1 MLTSE
6 QTPPNPLSRFQPATR
21 DWFASAFAAPTPAQQ
36 AAWAAIGAGD
46 CTLVIAPTGSG
57 KTLAAFLHAIDGLF
71 RERERDPDRPRQ
83 TATRV
88 VYISPI
94 KALGADVRRNLR
106 MPLDGVSAKRRA
118 RGDPGVELTVGMRT
132 GDTPAAERASLQRRP
147 PDILIT
153 TPESLYLLLT
163 SKARETLRGV
173 TTVIIDEIHA
183 VAGTKRGSHLALS
196 LERLDALLPA
206 PAARIGL
213 SATVRPV
220 ERVARFLGG
229 ALPVTV
235 VNPPSSRTLEVKI
248 VVPVADMTDIPAHGD
263 ASPKTKAS
271 GRAGSIWPHV
281 EAGILEQIL
290 ARRST
295 IVFTNSRGLAEKL
308 TARLNER
315 YAERCAGSFPP
326 EEPAAHYASSSGG
339 TGKRAA
345 GEPPA
350 IARSHHGSVSKEQR
364 AEIEIALKS
373 GELRCVVATSS
384 LELGIDMGLVDQV
397 IQVGAPPSVAS
408 GLQRV
413 GRAGHQ
419 VGGVSSGMI
428 YPRTRRDVI
437 DAAVTVE
444 RMLAG
449 LLEAVDPPRNPLDVL
464 AQHTVAAV
472 AMDPL
477 YIEDWYALV
486 RRADPFRA
494 LPRSAFD
501 ATLDMLAGRYP
512 AEAFGEF
519 RPRLV
524 WDRGSGMLS
533 ARPGAQQLAVT
544 SGGTIPDRGMFSV
557 VLPEGE
563 EQRGARRVGEL
574 DEEMVYESRINDV
587 ITLGA
592 TSWRIQQI
600 THDQVVVIPAPGRSA
615 RLPFWHG
622 DNLGRPAELGQAIGA
637 FLREVAAAAAGKRG
651 PLTED
656 NPLAARLTAVG
667 LDENAINNLL
677 ELAAE
682 QCEATGTLPTD
693 QTLVIE
699 RCRDESGDWR
709 VMLHSPYGQRVH
721 APWALAIAARIRRR
735 LHIDPAVVASDD
747 GIIVR
752 IPDSVGRL
760 PGAELFVFDPH
771 TLPHIVTDAVGQSA
785 LFIARFR
792 ECAARALLLPRR
804 RPGKRLPLWQQRLR
818 AGQLL
823 EIAREHEDFPLIIE
837 TARECLQDVYDLA
850 ALQALM
856 QRLHDGAV
864 RLLEVAT
871 EVPSPFAAN
880 LLFGYVAEFMY
891 QGDAPLAERRASVLS
906 LDSGLLGEL
915 LGQVDLAELLDPRV
929 VERVEQELQRTA
941 AGSRVKG
948 AEGLADLLR
957 ELGPLSRPELAA
969 RLAGGD
975 VDEYLA
981 QLAAAARIIPVRVAE
996 ESRWAGIED
1005 AARLR
1010 DALGV
1015 TLPPGIPAVFLQA
1028 ADAPLRDLLS
1038 RYARTHA
1045 PFTSARAARRFGL
1058 GVAVVNEQLKRLWDQ
1073 GRILPCN
1080 VAGDGGREGES
1091 GALTGAGAE
1100 RRWVWDEVFRRLR
1113 ARSLQAAREAT
1124 RPVSLDAFVRL
1135 VLERQGLLTDAAAP
1149 ARDQDPPAAPGAFA
1163 GIEGVARV
1171 IEQLAGVVLP
1181 ASLWERRILPVRV
1194 HDYRP
1199 AMLDELIAAGEVLW
1213 AGHGAL
1219 GDDDGLVS
1227 LHLRENAGETL
1238 PMMDDKAGSPTAS
1251 ALQQAIIAVLLDG
1264 GAYFVRQ
1271 LAILARARLPNAPEQ
1286 GLAEQGIAAEVAVAE
1301 VAEALWSLAWQGRVT
1316 SDTWSPLRAL
1326 TGVRPSVR
1334 PRPTRPL
1341 RHRRRVAGWV
1351 PLWKPDKPATAGSD
1365 HFGDTALAGRWSLL
1379 AGEPVNPTVRMLT
1392 LVENLFDRYGVISR
1406 GVAVAEQVPGG
1417 FPALTP
1423 VLRRMEEAGRVLR
1436 GRFITG
1442 LGAAQFADR
1451 DCIERLREL
1460 AEAPPGEP
1468 VAVALSAGDPAN
1480 PFGWLLPWPSH
1491 RCGIRPARRGGA
1503 VAVICNGRLACYL
1516 GQGGRQLLTFFNK
1529 NDAAA
1534 GWLAAVLRAL
1544 TAALKRGERRGFT
1557 LEDVDGQ
1564 PAGASPLADSLSA
1577 AGFSRVPQGY
1587 AWYG

>member
-1 MLTSE
+1 MLKPE
-6 QTPPNPLSRFQPATR
+6 RTPPQPLSRFQPATQ
-21 DWFASAFAAPTPAQQ
+21 DWFAATFAGPTPAQQ

-57 KTLAAFLHAIDGLF
+57 KTLAAFLHAIDRLF
-71 RERERDPDRPRQ
+71 QERESDPDRPRQ

-106 MPLDGVSAKRRA
+106 LPLDGVGARRRQ
-118 RGDPGVELTVGMRT
+118 RGDPAVELTVGMRT
-132 GDTPAAERASLQRRP
+132 GDTPAAERARLLRRP

-153 TPESLYLLLT
+153 TPESLYLMLT

-183 VAGTKRGSHLALS
+183 VAGTKRGAHLALS

-220 ERVARFLGG
+220 ERVARFMGG

-235 VNPPSSRTLEVKI
+235 VNPPSDRTLEVRV
-248 VVPVADMTDIPAHGD
+248 VVPVEDMTDIPARGD
-263 ASPKTKAS
+263 AAQDNKAS

-281 EAGILEQIL
+281 EASILEQIL
-290 ARRST
+290 ASRST

-315 YAERCAGSFPP
+315 YDERRAASPQP
-326 EEPAAHYASSSGG
+326 EEMPTHYLSNSGG

-345 GEPPA
+345 GEPPTL
-350 IARSHHGSVSKEQR
+350 ARSHHGSVSKEQR

-384 LELGIDMGLVDQV
+384 LELGIDMGLVDRI
-397 IQVGAPPSVAS
+397 IQVGVPPSVAS
-408 GLQRV
+408 ALQRV

-419 VGGVSSGMI
+419 VGGVSSGLI
-428 YPRTRRDVI
+428 YPRTRRDLI

-449 LLEAVDPPRNPLDVL
+449 RLEAVAPPRNPLDVL
-464 AQHTVAAV
+464 AQHTVATV
-472 AMDPL
+472 AMEPIN
-477 YIEDWYALV
+477 IEDWYALV

-512 AEAFGEF
+512 SEAFGEF

-524 WDRGSGMLS
+524 WDRASGLLT

-563 EQRGARRVGEL
+563 EQSGARRVGEL
-574 DEEMVYESRINDV
+574 DEEMVYESRVNDV
-587 ITLGA
+587 ITLGT

-622 DNLGRPAELGQAIGA
+622 DNPGRPAELGEAIGA
-637 FLREVAAAAAGKRG
+637 FLREVEVATRDERRLPGEAG
-651 PLTED
+651 
-656 NPLAARLTAVG
+656 PLAARLMAAG
-667 LDENAINNLL
+667 LDDNAANNLIGL
-677 ELAAE
+677 VAE
-682 QCEATGTLPTD
+682 QREATGVLPTD

-721 APWALAIAARIRRR
+721 APWALAIAARIHQR
-735 LHIDPAVVASDD
+735 LNIEPSAVASDD
-747 GIIVR
+747 GIILR
-752 IPDSVGRL
+752 IPDSAGRL
-760 PGAELFVFDPH
+760 PGAELFVFDPLQ
-771 TLPHIVTDAVGQSA
+771 LPQIVTEAVGQSA

-804 RPGKRLPLWQQRLR
+804 RPGKRSPLWQQRLR

-823 EIAREHEDFPLIIE
+823 EIAREHDDFPLIIE

-856 QRLHDGAV
+856 QRLQDGAV
-864 RLLEVAT
+864 RVVEVTT
-871 EVPSPFAAN
+871 EIPSPFAAN
-880 LLFGYVAEFMY
+880 LLFGYVIEFMY

-915 LGQVDLAELLDPRV
+915 LGQAELGDLLDPRV
-929 VERVEQELQRTA
+929 VQRVGQELQRTA
-941 AGSRVKG
+941 ADRRVKG
-948 AEGLADLLR
+948 AEGLVDLLR
-957 ELGPLSRPELAA
+957 ELGPLSSQEVAA
-969 RLAGGD
+969 RLADGD
-975 VDEYLA
+975 PAGTLGDYLA
-981 QLAAAARIIPVRVAE
+981 QLTAAARIIPVRIGNE
-996 ESRWAGIED
+996 PRWASIED

-1015 TLPPGIPAVFLQA
+1015 TLPSDIPAPFLQPV
-1028 ADAPLRDLLS
+1028 ADPLRDLLS

-1045 PFTSARAARRFGL
+1045 PFTSAMMATRFGL
-1058 GVAVVNEQLKRLWDQ
+1058 GVAIVNEQLERLRDQ

-1080 VAGDGGREGES
+1080 AVGDDDRETES
-1091 GALTGAGAE
+1091 GARTGGK
-1100 RRWVWDEVFRRLR
+1100 RQWVWDEVFRRLR
-1113 ARSLQAAREAT
+1113 ARSLQAARQAT
-1124 RPVSLDAFVRL
+1124 RPVAREAFVRL
-1135 VLERQGLLTDAAAP
+1135 VLERQGVLTDAAAP
-1149 ARDQDPPAAPGAFA
+1149 ATGREPFA
-1163 GIEGVARV
+1163 VGVFDGVEGVARV
-1171 IEQLAGVVLP
+1171 IEQLAGVALP
-1181 ASLWERRILPVRV
+1181 ASLWERQILPARI

-1238 PMMDDKAGSPTAS
+1238 PVVDDKAGAPTAS
-1251 ALQQAIIAVLLDG
+1251 VLQQAILAVLADG
-1264 GAYFVRQ
+1264 GAYFARQ
-1271 LAILARARLPNAPEQ
+1271 LAPLAQSRLPDDSE
-1286 GLAEQGIAAEVAVAE
+1286 IVAQLTPAE
-1301 VAEALWSLAWQGRVT
+1301 VAEALWDLAWQGRVT

-1326 TGVRPSVR
+1326 TGARPSAR
-1334 PRPTRPL
+1334 PRPVRAP
-1341 RHRRRVAGWV
+1341 RHRHRVEGWV
-1351 PLWKPDKPATAGSD
+1351 PVWQPARPATARGARFSD
-1365 HFGDTALAGRWSLL
+1365 AALAGRWSTL
-1379 AGEPVNPTVRMLT
+1379 ANEPASPTVRMLT
-1392 LVENLFDRYGVISR
+1392 LVENLFDRYGVLSR
-1406 GVAVAEQVPGG
+1406 GVAVAEQVSGG
-1417 FPALTP
+1417 FPALSP
-1423 VLRRMEEAGRVLR
+1423 VLRRMEDAGRVLR

-1442 LGAAQFADR
+1442 LGAAQFAEK

-1468 VAVALSAGDPAN
+1468 VAVALSAYDPAN
-1480 PFGWLLPWPSH
+1480 PFGWLLPWPAH
-1491 RCGIRPARRGGA
+1491 RSGIRPARRGGA
-1503 VAVICNGRLACYL
+1503 MVVICNGRLVCYL
-1516 GQGGRQLLTFFNK
+1516 AQSGRQLLFFIDND
-1529 NDAAA
+1529 DAATA
-1534 GWLAAVLRAL
+1534 GWPASGLRAL
-1544 TAALKRGERRGFT
+1544 AAALKRERSRVFT
-1557 LEDVDGQ
+1557 LENIDGQ
-1564 PAGASPLADSLSA
+1564 QAFASPAADALPA

>member
-1 MLTSE
+1 MRKPE
-6 QTPPNPLSRFQPATR
+6 RTPPSPLSRFQPATR
-21 DWFASAFAAPTPAQQ
+21 DWFASAFAVATPAQQ

-57 KTLAAFLHAIDGLF
+57 KTLAAFLHAIDQLF
-71 RERERDPDRPRQ
+71 QEREREPDRARQ

-88 VYISPI
+88 IYISPI

-106 MPLDGVSAKRRA
+106 LPLEGVDAKRRQ
-118 RGDPGVELTVGMRT
+118 RGDPVVELTVGMRT
-132 GDTPAAERASLQRRP
+132 GDTPVAERASLLRRP

-153 TPESLYLLLT
+153 TPESLYLMLT

-206 PAARIGL
+206 PAQRIGL

-235 VNPPSSRTLEVKI
+235 VNPPSNRPLEVKI
-248 VVPVADMTDIPAHGD
+248 VVPVEDMTDIPARGD
-263 ASPKTKAS
+263 ASPETKTS

-281 EAGILEQIL
+281 EASILEQIL
-290 ARRST
+290 ACHST

-315 YAERCAGSFPP
+315 YAERCAASPRS
-326 EEPAAHYASSSGG
+326 EEPPTHYLSSSGS
-339 TGKRAA
+339 TEKRAA
-345 GEPPA
+345 GELPTV
-350 IARSHHGSVSKEQR
+350 ARSHHGSVSKEQR
-364 AEIEIALKS
+364 AEIETELKS

-397 IQVGAPPSVAS
+397 IQVGAPPSVSSA
-408 GLQRV
+408 LQRV

-428 YPRTRRDVI
+428 YPRTRRDLI

-449 LLEAVDPPRNPLDVL
+449 RLEAVAPPRNPLDVL
-464 AQHTVAAV
+464 AQQTVAAV
-472 AMDPL
+472 AMEPL
-477 YIEDWYALV
+477 NIEQWYALV

-512 AEAFGEF
+512 SEAFGEF
-519 RPRLV
+519 RPRLI
-524 WDRGSGMLS
+524 WDRASGLLT
-533 ARPGAQQLAVT
+533 ARPGAQQLAVI

-574 DEEMVYESRINDV
+574 DEEMVYESRVNDV

-622 DNLGRPAELGQAIGA
+622 DNPGRPAELGEAIGV
-637 FLREVAAAAAGKRG
+637 FLREVEAATGGKRR
-651 PLTED
+651 LDSED
-656 NPLAARLTAVG
+656 SPLAARLTVAG
-667 LDENAINNLL
+667 LDENAINNLV
-677 ELAAE
+677 ELVAE
-682 QCEATGTLPTD
+682 QQEATEALPTD
-693 QTLVIE
+693 LTLVIE
-699 RCRDESGDWR
+699 RCRDENGDWR

-721 APWALAIAARIRRR
+721 APWALAIAARIRQR
-735 LHIDPAVVASDD
+735 LKIDPAVVASDD

-752 IPDSVGRL
+752 IPDSAGRV
-760 PGAELFVFDPH
+760 PGAELFVFDPQ
-771 TLPHIVTDAVGQSA
+771 TLPQIVTDAVGQSS
-785 LFIARFR
+785 LFTARFR
-792 ECAARALLLPRR
+792 ECAARALLLPRL
-804 RPGKRLPLWQQRLR
+804 RPGKRSPLWQQRLR

-823 EIAREHEDFPLIIE
+823 EIAREHDDFPLIIE
-837 TARECLQDVYDLA
+837 TARECLQDVYDLS
-850 ALQALM
+850 ALQTLM

-864 RLLEVAT
+864 RMREVTT
-871 EVPSPFAAN
+871 EIPSPFAAN

-915 LGQVDLAELLDPRV
+915 LGQVSLGELLDPRV
-929 VERVEQELQRTA
+929 VDRVGQELQRTA
-941 AGSRVKG
+941 AGNQAKG
-948 AEGLADLLR
+948 AEGLVDLLR
-957 ELGPLSRPELAA
+957 ELGPLSAAEIAA
-969 RLAGGD
+969 RLVADDPGA
-975 VDEYLA
+975 VDRYLA
-981 QLAAAARIIPVRVAE
+981 ELTETQRIIPVRMADE
-996 ESRWAGIED
+996 ARWAGIED

-1010 DALGV
+1010 DALGSR
-1015 TLPPGIPAVFLQA
+1015 LPPGIPSAFLPAV
-1028 ADAPLRDLLS
+1028 DAPLRDLIS

-1045 PFTSARAARRFGL
+1045 PFTSAQAADRFGL
-1058 GVAVVNEQLKRLWDQ
+1058 GVAIVDEQLERLRDQ
-1073 GRILPCN
+1073 GRILPCDMAN
-1080 VAGDGGREGES
+1080 EQDEEII
-1091 GALTGAGAE
+1091 AGAKQQ
-1100 RRWVWDEVFRRLR
+1100 WVWDEVFRRLR

-1124 RPVSLDAFVRL
+1124 RPVPREAFVRL
-1135 VLERQGLLTDAAAP
+1135 VLERQGLLTDAVAPVAA
-1149 ARDQDPPAAPGAFA
+1149 QDPLGAFA
-1163 GIEGVARV
+1163 GVEGVARV
-1171 IEQLAGVVLP
+1171 IEQLAGVALP
-1181 ASLWERRILPVRV
+1181 ASLWERQILPARV

-1213 AGHGAL
+1213 AGHGAQ

-1227 LHLRENAGETL
+1227 LHLREFAGETL
-1238 PMMDDKAGSPTAS
+1238 PMADDHADALTAS
-1251 ALQQAIIAVLLDG
+1251 PLQQAILAVLADG

-1271 LAILARARLPNAPEQ
+1271 LASLVRARLPDAAQQGMMQEIAPE
-1286 GLAEQGIAAEVAVAE
+1286 EVV
-1301 VAEALWSLAWQGRVT
+1301 EALWKLAWQGRVT
-1316 SDTWSPLRAL
+1316 SDGWSPLRAL
-1326 TGVRPSVR
+1326 TGARPSARSR
-1334 PRPTRPL
+1334 PARSL
-1341 RHRRRVAGWV
+1341 RHRRQVAGWV
-1351 PLWKPDKPATAGSD
+1351 PIWELAKPAAARTARFSD
-1365 HFGDTALAGRWSLL
+1365 AALTSRWSLL
-1379 AGEPVNPTVRMLT
+1379 VVEPVNPTVRTLT

-1417 FPALTP
+1417 FPALAP
-1423 VLRRMEEAGRVLR
+1423 VLRRMEDAGRVLR
-1436 GRFITG
+1436 GRFISG
-1442 LGAAQFADR
+1442 MGAAQFAEKDG
-1451 DCIERLREL
+1451 IERLREL
-1460 AEAPPGEP
+1460 AETSSGEP
-1468 VAVALSAGDPAN
+1468 AAVALSANDPAN
-1480 PFGWLLPWPSH
+1480 PFGWLMSWPPH
-1491 RCGIRPARRGGA
+1491 QTGIRPARRAGA
-1503 VAVICNGRLACYL
+1503 MVVICNGKLACYL
-1516 GQGGRQLLTFFNK
+1516 GQGGRQLLTFFDQ

-1534 GWLAAVLRAL
+1534 AGCLAAGLRVLAV
-1544 TAALKRGERRGFT
+1544 ALKREKRRVFT
-1557 LEDVDGQ
+1557 LEDIDGQ
-1564 PAGASPLADSLSA
+1564 PAHVSPIKDALSTV
-1577 AGFSRVPQGY
+1577 GFSRVPNGY
-1587 AWYG
+1587 AWYGRGDIV